1 MLTDFFFLGHYN
13 ANPESD
19 KAEAEADYANE
30 QREKAAAAAGE
41 VAFQNNEYTIPF
53 QSDNFQVN
61 GSRNDKK
68 RERNKLRN
76 NNNNTKNKENVKLQK
91 FVTLREANGA
101 NDETDI

>member
-1 MLTDFFFLGHYN
+1 MAT
-13 ANPESD
+13 
-19 KAEAEADYANE
+19 
-30 QREKAAAAAGE
+30 AAAGG